1 MEFLEPTREDS
12 FLCANYQAV
21 YDALV
26 EAETKAEEFVNK
38 TYAGTTKPTI
48 YTSELTPLRVQLEQ
62 VIGELQRE
70 NKIWVQ
76 KERLALESLTLK
88 EIASSEELQT
98 LESLHREYTKNEQA
112 LAGVDARV
120 KEIEVVFA
128 KAAAA
133 RSKDDAPAKPPK
145 NAAALDAEKTALIA
159 QKEQRVGLLE
169 KIKKAFLAAKEKV
182 VAFVQK
188 MKERGFLE
196 KALQLHKDF
205 AKAWEFA
212 QKLFGEGKELVNEI
226 KEVLKDASN
235 PQTPVLQVATANP
248 EAPAVEAE
256 NTDNTDN
263 TDNTYKP

>member
-1 MEFLEPTREDS
+1 MEVLEPTREDS
-12 FLCANYQAV
+12 FLCANYQAA

-26 EAETKAEEFVNK
+26 EAEAKAKAYVAQ
-38 TYAGTTKPTI
+38 TYTGTTQPSI
-48 YTSELTPLRVQLEQ
+48 YLSALTPLRVQLEATLRQ
-62 VIGELQRE
+62 LQRE

-76 KERLALESLTLK
+76 KERVALETLTLK

-98 LESLHREYTKNEQA
+98 LESLHREYTQNEQA

-145 NAAALDAEKTALIA
+145 NAAALDAEKTALIT
-159 QKEQRVGLLE
+159 QKEQKVGVLE

-196 KALQLHKDF
+196 KALQLRKDF

-226 KEVLKDASN
+226 KEVLEGVAN
-235 PQTPVLQVATANP
+235 PQTPTLQVASANP
-248 EAPAVEAE
+248 ETPAIESEA
-256 NTDNTDN
+256 TDNN
-263 TDNTYKP
+263 YKP